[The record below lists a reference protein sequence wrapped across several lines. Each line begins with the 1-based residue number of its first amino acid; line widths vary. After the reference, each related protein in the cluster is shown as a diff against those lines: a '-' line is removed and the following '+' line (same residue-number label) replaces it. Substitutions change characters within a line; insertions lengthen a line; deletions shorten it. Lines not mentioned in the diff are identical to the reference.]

1 MEKQIR
7 FRKQSLILSSVALA
21 TIFAG
26 TAVSAD
32 ETATTTP
39 ATPVTTT
46 EAATQST
53 TAQTP
58 IAKATEEIKAKANTP
73 VIPVEN
79 AKVGDVVGVDVNATE
94 PTVTAKE
101 STDGTEA
108 IATASATATV
118 KTTTLADKNTPV
130 GKSEPVKSSET
141 ATSTEETDEYVAT
154 TTKTVNNSTVVE
166 VVKEDDVVNR
176 QEVKGTTDIVFIVDK
191 SGSMDS
197 HITDVANNIEK
208 LVRDLESKN
217 VQARLGLVDYESS
230 KNTTYHD
237 FGGSKF
243 TTDTNAFIGKL
254 KAIRTTGSDE
264 EATTALSHIAT
275 SPDYTWGTGKNNRRF
290 ALLVTDED
298 IDLTLKTP
306 TKDATLKALQA
317 LQNAG
322 ISLTVVGKKY
332 DEKDFDP
339 LVKGTN
345 GLYLDI
351 DKDFAD
357 LLNKQFS
364 NHVIETVQEGR
375 VYRIQT
381 DTYEVIATTHLV
393 TKATSQ
399 PETAQ
404 LATPT
409 VPGNVYYVEGT
420 VYEAPTPLQPTHKEL
435 PETGS
440 SQSAALV
447 SLGLISAALGL
458 GMAVKPK
465 RN

>member
-39 ATPVTTT
+39 ATPATTT
-46 EAATQST
+46 EAAPQST

-79 AKVGDVVGVDVNATE
+79 AKVGDVVGIDVNATE

-101 STDGTEA
+101 STDGSEA

-141 ATSTEETDEYVAT
+141 ATSTEETNEYVAT
-154 TTKTVNNSTVVE
+154 TTETVNKTTVVE
-166 VVKEDDVVNR
+166 VVKEADVVNR

-208 LVRDLESKN
+208 FVRDLESKN

-243 TTDTNAFIGKL
+243 TTDTNAFVGKL

-290 ALLVTDED
+290 AFLVTDED
-298 IDLTLKTP
+298 IDLTPKTP
-306 TKDATLKALQA
+306 TKDATLKALQD
-317 LQNAG
+317 AG

-351 DKDFAD
+351 NKDFAD

-364 NHVIETVQEGR
+364 NYVIETVQEGR

-393 TKATSQ
+393 TKTTNQ
-399 PETAQ
+399 PETVQ
-404 LATPT
+404 PATPT
-409 VPGNVYYVEGT
+409 VRGNVYYVEGT
-420 VYEAPTPLQPTHKEL
+420 VYEAPTHKEL

>member
-39 ATPVTTT
+39 ATPATTT
-46 EAATQST
+46 EAAPQST
-53 TAQTP
+53 TAQIP

-73 VIPVEN
+73 VIPLEN
-79 AKVGDVVGVDVNATE
+79 AKVGDVVGVDVKATE
-94 PTVTAKE
+94 P
-101 STDGTEA
+101 
-108 IATASATATV
+108 
-118 KTTTLADKNTPV
+118 
-130 GKSEPVKSSET
+130 T

-154 TTKTVNNSTVVE
+154 TTETVNKTTVVE
-166 VVKEDDVVNR
+166 VVKEADVVNR

-208 LVRDLESKN
+208 FVRDLESKN

-230 KNTTYHD
+230 KDTTYHD

-290 ALLVTDED
+290 AFLVTDED
-298 IDLTLKTP
+298 IDLTPKTP
-306 TKDATLKALQA
+306 TKDATLKALQD
-317 LQNAG
+317 AG

-351 DKDFAD
+351 NKDFAD

-364 NHVIETVQEGR
+364 NYVIETVQEGR

-393 TKATSQ
+393 TKTTNQ
-399 PETAQ
+399 PETVQ
-404 LATPT
+404 PATPT
-409 VPGNVYYVEGT
+409 VRGNVYYVEGT

-458 GMAVKPK
+458 DMAVKPK

>member
-39 ATPVTTT
+39 ATPATTT
-46 EAATQST
+46 EAAPQST
-53 TAQTP
+53 TAQIP

-73 VIPVEN
+73 VIPLEN
-79 AKVGDVVGVDVNATE
+79 AKVGDVVGVDVKATE

-108 IATASATATV
+108 IATA
-118 KTTTLADKNTPV
+118 
-130 GKSEPVKSSET
+130 
-141 ATSTEETDEYVAT
+141 TSTEETDEYVAT
-154 TTKTVNNSTVVE
+154 TTETVNKTTVVE
-166 VVKEDDVVNR
+166 VVKEADVVNR

-208 LVRDLESKN
+208 FVRDLESKN

-230 KNTTYHD
+230 KDTTYHD

-290 ALLVTDED
+290 AFLVTDED
-298 IDLTLKTP
+298 IDLTPKTP
-306 TKDATLKALQA
+306 TKDATLKALQD
-317 LQNAG
+317 AG

-351 DKDFAD
+351 NKDFAD

-364 NHVIETVQEGR
+364 NYVIETVQEGR

-393 TKATSQ
+393 TKTTNQ
-399 PETAQ
+399 PETVQ
-404 LATPT
+404 PATPT
-409 VPGNVYYVEGT
+409 VRGNVYYVEGT

-447 SLGLISAALGL
+447 SLGLISAALDL
-458 GMAVKPK
+458 DMAVKPK

>member
-32 ETATTTP
+32 EKATTTP
-39 ATPVTTT
+39 ATPATTT
-46 EAATQST
+46 EAAPQST
-53 TAQTP
+53 TAQIP

-73 VIPVEN
+73 VIPLEN
-79 AKVGDVVGVDVNATE
+79 AKVGDVVGVDVKATE

-108 IATASATATV
+108 IATA
-118 KTTTLADKNTPV
+118 
-130 GKSEPVKSSET
+130 
-141 ATSTEETDEYVAT
+141 TSTEETDEYVAT
-154 TTKTVNNSTVVE
+154 TTETVNKTTVVE
-166 VVKEDDVVNR
+166 VVKEADVVNR

-208 LVRDLESKN
+208 FVRDLESKN

-230 KNTTYHD
+230 KDTTYHD

-290 ALLVTDED
+290 AFLVTDED
-298 IDLTLKTP
+298 IDLTPKTP
-306 TKDATLKALQA
+306 TKDATLKALQD
-317 LQNAG
+317 AG

-351 DKDFAD
+351 NKDFAD

-364 NHVIETVQEGR
+364 NYVIETVQEGR

-393 TKATSQ
+393 TKTTNQ
-399 PETAQ
+399 PETVQ
-404 LATPT
+404 QATPT
-409 VPGNVYYVEGT
+409 VRGNVYYVEGT

-458 GMAVKPK
+458 DMAVKPK

>member
-39 ATPVTTT
+39 ATPATTT
-46 EAATQST
+46 EAAPQST
-53 TAQTP
+53 TAQIP

-73 VIPVEN
+73 VIPLEN
-79 AKVGDVVGVDVNATE
+79 AKVGDVVGVDVKATE

-108 IATASATATV
+108 IATA
-118 KTTTLADKNTPV
+118 
-130 GKSEPVKSSET
+130 
-141 ATSTEETDEYVAT
+141 TSTEETDEYVAT
-154 TTKTVNNSTVVE
+154 TTETVNKTTVVE
-166 VVKEDDVVNR
+166 VVKEADVVNR

-208 LVRDLESKN
+208 FVRDLESKN

-230 KNTTYHD
+230 TDTTYHD

-290 ALLVTDED
+290 AFLVTDED
-298 IDLTLKTP
+298 IDLTPKTP
-306 TKDATLKALQA
+306 TKDATLKALQD
-317 LQNAG
+317 AG

-351 DKDFAD
+351 NKDFAD

-364 NHVIETVQEGR
+364 NYVIETVQEGR

-393 TKATSQ
+393 TKTTNQ
-399 PETAQ
+399 PETVQ
-404 LATPT
+404 PATPT
-409 VPGNVYYVEGT
+409 VRGNVYYVEGT

-458 GMAVKPK
+458 DMAVKPK

>member
-39 ATPVTTT
+39 ATPATTT
-46 EAATQST
+46 EAAPQST
-53 TAQTP
+53 TAQIP

-73 VIPVEN
+73 VIPLEN
-79 AKVGDVVGVDVNATE
+79 AKVGDVVGVDVKATE

-108 IATASATATV
+108 IATA
-118 KTTTLADKNTPV
+118 
-130 GKSEPVKSSET
+130 
-141 ATSTEETDEYVAT
+141 TSTEETDEYVAT
-154 TTKTVNNSTVVE
+154 TTETVNKTTVVE
-166 VVKEDDVVNR
+166 VVKEADVVNR

-208 LVRDLESKN
+208 FVRDLESKN

-290 ALLVTDED
+290 AFLVTDED
-298 IDLTLKTP
+298 IDLTPKTP
-306 TKDATLKALQA
+306 TKDATLKALQD
-317 LQNAG
+317 AG

-364 NHVIETVQEGR
+364 NYVIETVQEGR

-399 PETAQ
+399 PKTAQ
-404 LATPT
+404 PATPT
-409 VPGNVYYVEGT
+409 VPGNVYYFEGT

>member
-39 ATPVTTT
+39 ATPATTT
-46 EAATQST
+46 EAAPQST
-53 TAQTP
+53 TAQIP

-73 VIPVEN
+73 VIPLEN
-79 AKVGDVVGVDVNATE
+79 AKVGDVVGVDVKATE

-108 IATASATATV
+108 IATA
-118 KTTTLADKNTPV
+118 
-130 GKSEPVKSSET
+130 
-141 ATSTEETDEYVAT
+141 TSTEETDEYVAT
-154 TTKTVNNSTVVE
+154 TTETVNKTTVVE
-166 VVKEDDVVNR
+166 VVKEADVVNR

-208 LVRDLESKN
+208 FVRDLESKN

-230 KNTTYHD
+230 KDTTYHD

-290 ALLVTDED
+290 AFLVTDED
-298 IDLTLKTP
+298 IDLTPKTP
-306 TKDATLKALQA
+306 TKDATLKALQD
-317 LQNAG
+317 AG

-351 DKDFAD
+351 NKDFAD

-364 NHVIETVQEGR
+364 NYVIETVQEGR

-393 TKATSQ
+393 TKTTNQTETVQ
-399 PETAQ
+399 P
-404 LATPT
+404 ATPT
-409 VPGNVYYVEGT
+409 VRGNVYYVEGT

-458 GMAVKPK
+458 DMAVKPK

>member
-39 ATPVTTT
+39 ATPATTT
-46 EAATQST
+46 EAAPQST
-53 TAQTP
+53 TAQIP

-73 VIPVEN
+73 VIPLEN
-79 AKVGDVVGVDVNATE
+79 AKVGDVVGVDVKATE

-108 IATASATATV
+108 IATA
-118 KTTTLADKNTPV
+118 
-130 GKSEPVKSSET
+130 
-141 ATSTEETDEYVAT
+141 TSTEETDEYVAT
-154 TTKTVNNSTVVE
+154 TTETVNKTTVVE
-166 VVKEDDVVNR
+166 VVKEADVVNR

-208 LVRDLESKN
+208 FVRDLESKN

-230 KNTTYHD
+230 KDTTYHD

-290 ALLVTDED
+290 AFLVTDED
-298 IDLTLKTP
+298 IDLTPKTP
-306 TKDATLKALQA
+306 TKDATLKALQD
-317 LQNAG
+317 AG

-351 DKDFAD
+351 NKDFAD

-364 NHVIETVQEGR
+364 NYVIETVQEGR

-393 TKATSQ
+393 TKTTNQ
-399 PETAQ
+399 PETVQ
-404 LATPT
+404 PATPT
-409 VPGNVYYVEGT
+409 VRGNVYYVEGT

-447 SLGLISAALGL
+447 SLGLTSAALGL
-458 GMAVKPK
+458 DMAVKPK

>member
-7 FRKQSLILSSVALA
+7 IRKQSLILSSVALA

-39 ATPVTTT
+39 ATPATTT
-46 EAATQST
+46 EAAPQST

-154 TTKTVNNSTVVE
+154 TTETVNKTTVVE
-166 VVKEDDVVNR
+166 VVKEADVVNR
-176 QEVKGTTDIVFIVDK
+176 QEVKGTTDIVFIVNK

-208 LVRDLESKN
+208 FVRDLEPKN
-217 VQARLGLVDYESS
+217 VQARLSLVDYESS
-230 KNTTYHD
+230 KDTTYHD

-290 ALLVTDED
+290 AFLVTDED
-298 IDLTLKTP
+298 IDLTPKTP
-306 TKDATLKALQA
+306 TKDATLK
-317 LQNAG
+317 
-322 ISLTVVGKKY
+322 SPSRCW
-332 DEKDFDP
+332 DFFDR
-339 LVKGTN
+339 
-345 GLYLDI
+345 
-351 DKDFAD
+351 
-357 LLNKQFS
+357 S
-364 NHVIETVQEGR
+364 W
-375 VYRIQT
+375 
-381 DTYEVIATTHLV
+381 
-393 TKATSQ
+393 
-399 PETAQ
+399 
-404 LATPT
+404 
-409 VPGNVYYVEGT
+409 
-420 VYEAPTPLQPTHKEL
+420 
-435 PETGS
+435 
-440 SQSAALV
+440 
-447 SLGLISAALGL
+447 
-458 GMAVKPK
+458 
-465 RN
+465 

>member
-21 TIFAG
+21 TFFAG

-39 ATPVTTT
+39 ATPATTT
-46 EAATQST
+46 EAAPQST
-53 TAQTP
+53 TAQIP

-73 VIPVEN
+73 VIPLEN
-79 AKVGDVVGVDVNATE
+79 AKVGDVVGVDVKATE

-108 IATASATATV
+108 IATA
-118 KTTTLADKNTPV
+118 
-130 GKSEPVKSSET
+130 
-141 ATSTEETDEYVAT
+141 TSTEETDEYVAT
-154 TTKTVNNSTVVE
+154 TTETVNKTTVVE
-166 VVKEDDVVNR
+166 VVKEADVVNR

-208 LVRDLESKN
+208 FVRDLESKN

-230 KNTTYHD
+230 KDTTYHD

-290 ALLVTDED
+290 AFLVTDED
-298 IDLTLKTP
+298 IDLTPKKP
-306 TKDATLKALQA
+306 TKDATLKALQD
-317 LQNAG
+317 AG

-364 NHVIETVQEGR
+364 NYVIETVQEGR

-393 TKATSQ
+393 TKATNQ
-399 PETAQ
+399 PETVQ
-404 LATPT
+404 PATPT

-420 VYEAPTPLQPTHKEL
+420 VYEAPTPLQPTYKEL

-447 SLGLISAALGL
+447 SLGLINAALGL

>member
-39 ATPVTTT
+39 ATPATTT
-46 EAATQST
+46 EAAPQST
-53 TAQTP
+53 TAQIP

-73 VIPVEN
+73 VIPLEN
-79 AKVGDVVGVDVNATE
+79 AKVGDVVGVDVKATE

-108 IATASATATV
+108 IATA
-118 KTTTLADKNTPV
+118 
-130 GKSEPVKSSET
+130 
-141 ATSTEETDEYVAT
+141 TSTEETDEYVAT
-154 TTKTVNNSTVVE
+154 TTETVNKTTVVE
-166 VVKEDDVVNR
+166 VVKEADVVNR

-208 LVRDLESKN
+208 FVRDLESKN

-230 KNTTYHD
+230 KDTTYHD

-290 ALLVTDED
+290 AFLVTDED
-298 IDLTLKTP
+298 IDLTPKTP
-306 TKDATLKALQA
+306 TKDATLKALQD
-317 LQNAG
+317 AG

-351 DKDFAD
+351 NKDFAD

-364 NHVIETVQEGR
+364 NYVIETVQEGR

-393 TKATSQ
+393 TKTTNQ
-399 PETAQ
+399 PETVQ
-404 LATPT
+404 PATPT
-409 VPGNVYYVEGT
+409 VRGNEYYVEGT
-420 VYEAPTPLQPTHKEL
+420 VYEAPMPLQPTHKEL

-458 GMAVKPK
+458 DMAVKPK

>member
-39 ATPVTTT
+39 ATPATTT
-46 EAATQST
+46 EAAPQST

-73 VIPVEN
+73 VIPLEN
-79 AKVGDVVGVDVNATE
+79 AKVGDVVGVDVKATE

-108 IATASATATV
+108 IATA
-118 KTTTLADKNTPV
+118 
-130 GKSEPVKSSET
+130 
-141 ATSTEETDEYVAT
+141 TSTEETDEYVAT
-154 TTKTVNNSTVVE
+154 TTETVNKTTFVE
-166 VVKEDDVVNR
+166 VVKEADVVNR

-208 LVRDLESKN
+208 FVRDLKSKN

-290 ALLVTDED
+290 AFLVTDED
-298 IDLTLKTP
+298 IDLTPKTP
-306 TKDATLKALQA
+306 TKDATLKALQD
-317 LQNAG
+317 AG

-351 DKDFAD
+351 NKDFAD

-364 NHVIETVQEGR
+364 NYVIETVQEGR

-393 TKATSQ
+393 TKTTNQ
-399 PETAQ
+399 PETVQ
-404 LATPT
+404 PATPT
-409 VPGNVYYVEGT
+409 VRGNVYYVEGT

-447 SLGLISAALGL
+447 SLGLISAAPGL

>member
-39 ATPVTTT
+39 ATPATTT
-46 EAATQST
+46 EAAPQST
-53 TAQTP
+53 TAQIP

-73 VIPVEN
+73 VIPLEN
-79 AKVGDVVGVDVNATE
+79 AKVGDVVGVDVKATE

-108 IATASATATV
+108 IATA
-118 KTTTLADKNTPV
+118 
-130 GKSEPVKSSET
+130 
-141 ATSTEETDEYVAT
+141 TSTEETDEYVAT
-154 TTKTVNNSTVVE
+154 TTETVNKTTVVE
-166 VVKEDDVVNR
+166 VVKEADVVNR

-208 LVRDLESKN
+208 FVRDLESKN

-230 KNTTYHD
+230 KDTTYHD

-290 ALLVTDED
+290 AFLVTDED
-298 IDLTLKTP
+298 IDLTPKTP
-306 TKDATLKALQA
+306 TKDATLKALQD
-317 LQNAG
+317 AG

-351 DKDFAD
+351 NKDFAD

-364 NHVIETVQEGR
+364 NYVIETVQEGR

-393 TKATSQ
+393 TKTTNQ
-399 PETAQ
+399 PETVQ
-404 LATPT
+404 PATPT
-409 VPGNVYYVEGT
+409 VRGNVYYVEGT
-420 VYEAPTPLQPTHKEL
+420 VYEAPMPLQPTHKEL

-458 GMAVKPK
+458 DMAVKPK

>member
-39 ATPVTTT
+39 ATPATTT
-46 EAATQST
+46 EAAPQST

-73 VIPVEN
+73 VIPLEN
-79 AKVGDVVGVDVNATE
+79 AKVGDVVGVDVKATE

-108 IATASATATV
+108 IATA
-118 KTTTLADKNTPV
+118 
-130 GKSEPVKSSET
+130 
-141 ATSTEETDEYVAT
+141 TSTEETDEYVAT
-154 TTKTVNNSTVVE
+154 TTETVNKTTVVE
-166 VVKEDDVVNR
+166 VVKEADVVNR

-208 LVRDLESKN
+208 FVRDLESKN

-230 KNTTYHD
+230 KDTTYHD

-290 ALLVTDED
+290 AFLVTDED
-298 IDLTLKTP
+298 IDLTPKTP
-306 TKDATLKALQA
+306 TKDATLKALQD
-317 LQNAG
+317 AG

-351 DKDFAD
+351 NKDFAD

-364 NHVIETVQEGR
+364 NYVIETVQEGR

-393 TKATSQ
+393 TKTTNQ
-399 PETAQ
+399 PETVQ
-404 LATPT
+404 PATPT
-409 VPGNVYYVEGT
+409 VRGNVYYVEGT

-458 GMAVKPK
+458 DMAVKPK

>member
-39 ATPVTTT
+39 ATPATTT
-46 EAATQST
+46 EAAPQST
-53 TAQTP
+53 TAQIP

-73 VIPVEN
+73 VIPLEN
-79 AKVGDVVGVDVNATE
+79 AKVGDVVGVDVKATE

-108 IATASATATV
+108 IATA
-118 KTTTLADKNTPV
+118 
-130 GKSEPVKSSET
+130 
-141 ATSTEETDEYVAT
+141 TSTEETDEYVAT
-154 TTKTVNNSTVVE
+154 TTETVNKTTVVE
-166 VVKEDDVVNR
+166 VVKEADVVNR

-208 LVRDLESKN
+208 FVRDLESKN

-230 KNTTYHD
+230 KDTTYHD

-290 ALLVTDED
+290 AFLVTDED
-298 IDLTLKTP
+298 IDLTPKTP
-306 TKDATLKALQA
+306 TKDATLKALQD
-317 LQNAG
+317 AG

-351 DKDFAD
+351 NKDFAD

-364 NHVIETVQEGR
+364 NYVIETVQEGR

-393 TKATSQ
+393 TKTTNQ
-399 PETAQ
+399 PETVQ
-404 LATPT
+404 PATPT
-409 VPGNVYYVEGT
+409 VRGNVYYVEGT

-458 GMAVKPK
+458 DMAVKPK

>member
-39 ATPVTTT
+39 ATPATTT
-46 EAATQST
+46 EAAPQST
-53 TAQTP
+53 TAQIP

-73 VIPVEN
+73 VIPLEN
-79 AKVGDVVGVDVNATE
+79 AKVGDVVGVDVKATE

-108 IATASATATV
+108 IATA
-118 KTTTLADKNTPV
+118 
-130 GKSEPVKSSET
+130 
-141 ATSTEETDEYVAT
+141 TSTEETDEYVAT
-154 TTKTVNNSTVVE
+154 TTETVNKTTVVE
-166 VVKEDDVVNR
+166 VVKEADVVNR

-208 LVRDLESKN
+208 FVRDLESKN

-230 KNTTYHD
+230 KDTTYHD

-290 ALLVTDED
+290 AFLVTDED
-298 IDLTLKTP
+298 IDLTPKTP
-306 TKDATLKALQA
+306 TKDATLKALQD
-317 LQNAG
+317 AG

-364 NHVIETVQEGR
+364 NYVIETVQEGR

-393 TKATSQ
+393 TKATNQ
-399 PETAQ
+399 PETVQ
-404 LATPT
+404 PATPT

>member
-39 ATPVTTT
+39 ATPATTT
-46 EAATQST
+46 EAAPQST
-53 TAQTP
+53 TAQIP

-73 VIPVEN
+73 VIPLEN
-79 AKVGDVVGVDVNATE
+79 AKVGDVVGVDVKATE

-108 IATASATATV
+108 IATA
-118 KTTTLADKNTPV
+118 
-130 GKSEPVKSSET
+130 
-141 ATSTEETDEYVAT
+141 TSTEETDEYVAT
-154 TTKTVNNSTVVE
+154 TTETVNKTTVVE
-166 VVKEDDVVNR
+166 VVKEADVVNR

-208 LVRDLESKN
+208 FVRDLESKN

-230 KNTTYHD
+230 KDTTYHD

-243 TTDTNAFIGKL
+243 TTDTNAFVGKL

-290 ALLVTDED
+290 AFLVTDED
-298 IDLTLKTP
+298 IDLTPKTP
-306 TKDATLKALQA
+306 TKDATLKALQD
-317 LQNAG
+317 AG

-364 NHVIETVQEGR
+364 NYVIETVQEGR

-393 TKATSQ
+393 TKTTNQ
-399 PETAQ
+399 PETVQ
-404 LATPT
+404 PATPT
-409 VPGNVYYVEGT
+409 VRGNVYYVEGT

>member
-7 FRKQSLILSSVALA
+7 IRKQSLILSSVALA

-39 ATPVTTT
+39 ATPATTT
-46 EAATQST
+46 EAAPQST
-53 TAQTP
+53 TAQIP

-73 VIPVEN
+73 VIPLEN
-79 AKVGDVVGVDVNATE
+79 AKVGDVVGVDVKATE

-108 IATASATATV
+108 IATA
-118 KTTTLADKNTPV
+118 
-130 GKSEPVKSSET
+130 
-141 ATSTEETDEYVAT
+141 TSTEETDEYVAT
-154 TTKTVNNSTVVE
+154 TTETVNKTTVVE
-166 VVKEDDVVNR
+166 VVKEADVVNR

-208 LVRDLESKN
+208 FVRDLESKN

-230 KNTTYHD
+230 KDTTYHD

-290 ALLVTDED
+290 AFLVTDED
-298 IDLTLKTP
+298 IDLTPKTP
-306 TKDATLKALQA
+306 TKDATLKALQD
-317 LQNAG
+317 AG

-364 NHVIETVQEGR
+364 NYVIETVQEGR

-393 TKATSQ
+393 TKATNQ
-399 PETAQ
+399 PETVQ
-404 LATPT
+404 PATPT

-420 VYEAPTPLQPTHKEL
+420 VYEAPTPLQPTYKEL

>member
-39 ATPVTTT
+39 ATPATTT
-46 EAATQST
+46 EAAPQST
-53 TAQTP
+53 TAQIP

-73 VIPVEN
+73 VIPLEN
-79 AKVGDVVGVDVNATE
+79 AKVGDVVGVDVKATE

-108 IATASATATV
+108 IATA
-118 KTTTLADKNTPV
+118 
-130 GKSEPVKSSET
+130 
-141 ATSTEETDEYVAT
+141 TSTEETDEYVAT
-154 TTKTVNNSTVVE
+154 TTETVNKTTVVE
-166 VVKEDDVVNR
+166 VVKEADVVNR

-208 LVRDLESKN
+208 FVRDLESKN

-230 KNTTYHD
+230 KDTTYHD

-290 ALLVTDED
+290 AFLVTDED
-298 IDLTLKTP
+298 IDLTPKTP
-306 TKDATLKALQA
+306 TKDATLKALQD
-317 LQNAG
+317 AG

-351 DKDFAD
+351 NKDFAD

-364 NHVIETVQEGR
+364 NYVIETVQEGR

-393 TKATSQ
+393 TKTTNQ
-399 PETAQ
+399 PESAQ
-404 LATPT
+404 PATPT

-420 VYEAPTPLQPTHKEL
+420 FYEAPTPLQPTHKEL

>member
-46 EAATQST
+46 EAAPQST
-53 TAQTP
+53 TAQIP

-73 VIPVEN
+73 VIPLEN
-79 AKVGDVVGVDVNATE
+79 AKVGDVVGVDVKATE

-108 IATASATATV
+108 IATA
-118 KTTTLADKNTPV
+118 
-130 GKSEPVKSSET
+130 
-141 ATSTEETDEYVAT
+141 TSTEETDEYVAT
-154 TTKTVNNSTVVE
+154 TTETVNKTTVVE
-166 VVKEDDVVNR
+166 VVKEADVVNR

-208 LVRDLESKN
+208 FVRDLESKN

-230 KNTTYHD
+230 KDTTYHD

-290 ALLVTDED
+290 AFLVTDED
-298 IDLTLKTP
+298 IDLTPKTP
-306 TKDATLKALQA
+306 TKDATLKALQD
-317 LQNAG
+317 AG

-351 DKDFAD
+351 NKDFAD

-364 NHVIETVQEGR
+364 NYVIETVQEGR

-393 TKATSQ
+393 TKTTNQ
-399 PETAQ
+399 PETVQ
-404 LATPT
+404 PATPT
-409 VPGNVYYVEGT
+409 VRGNVYYVEGT

-458 GMAVKPK
+458 DMAVKPK

>member
-39 ATPVTTT
+39 ATPATTT
-46 EAATQST
+46 EAAPQST
-53 TAQTP
+53 TAQIP

-73 VIPVEN
+73 VIPLEN
-79 AKVGDVVGVDVNATE
+79 AKVGDVVGVDVKATE

-108 IATASATATV
+108 IATA
-118 KTTTLADKNTPV
+118 
-130 GKSEPVKSSET
+130 
-141 ATSTEETDEYVAT
+141 TSTEETDEYVAT
-154 TTKTVNNSTVVE
+154 TTETVNKTTVVE
-166 VVKEDDVVNR
+166 VVKEADVVNR

-208 LVRDLESKN
+208 FVRDLESKN
-217 VQARLGLVDYESS
+217 VRARLGLVDYESS
-230 KNTTYHD
+230 KDTTYHD

-290 ALLVTDED
+290 AFLVTDED
-298 IDLTLKTP
+298 IDLTPKTP
-306 TKDATLKALQA
+306 TKDATLKALQD
-317 LQNAG
+317 AG

-351 DKDFAD
+351 NKDFAD

-364 NHVIETVQEGR
+364 NYVIETVQEGR

-393 TKATSQ
+393 TKTTNQ
-399 PETAQ
+399 PETVQ
-404 LATPT
+404 PATPT
-409 VPGNVYYVEGT
+409 VRGNVYYVEGT

-458 GMAVKPK
+458 DMAVKPK

>member
-39 ATPVTTT
+39 ATPATTT
-46 EAATQST
+46 EAAPQST
-53 TAQTP
+53 TAQIP

-73 VIPVEN
+73 VIPLEN
-79 AKVGDVVGVDVNATE
+79 AKVGDVVGVDVKATE

-108 IATASATATV
+108 IATA
-118 KTTTLADKNTPV
+118 
-130 GKSEPVKSSET
+130 
-141 ATSTEETDEYVAT
+141 TSTEETDEYVAT
-154 TTKTVNNSTVVE
+154 TTETVNKTTVVE
-166 VVKEDDVVNR
+166 VVKEADVVNR

-208 LVRDLESKN
+208 FVRDLESKN

-243 TTDTNAFIGKL
+243 TTDTNAFVGKL

-290 ALLVTDED
+290 AFLVTDED
-298 IDLTLKTP
+298 IDLTPKTP
-306 TKDATLKALQA
+306 TKDATLKALQD
-317 LQNAG
+317 AG

-364 NHVIETVQEGR
+364 NYVIETVQEGR

-393 TKATSQ
+393 TKATNQ
-399 PETAQ
+399 PETVQ
-404 LATPT
+404 PATPT
-409 VPGNVYYVEGT
+409 VP
-420 VYEAPTPLQPTHKEL
+420 
-435 PETGS
+435 
-440 SQSAALV
+440 
-447 SLGLISAALGL
+447 
-458 GMAVKPK
+458 
-465 RN
+465 R

>member
-39 ATPVTTT
+39 ATPATTT
-46 EAATQST
+46 EAAPQST
-53 TAQTP
+53 TAQIP

-73 VIPVEN
+73 VIPLEN
-79 AKVGDVVGVDVNATE
+79 AKVGDVVGVDVKATE

-108 IATASATATV
+108 IATA
-118 KTTTLADKNTPV
+118 
-130 GKSEPVKSSET
+130 
-141 ATSTEETDEYVAT
+141 TSTEETDEYVAT
-154 TTKTVNNSTVVE
+154 TTETVNKTTVVE
-166 VVKEDDVVNR
+166 VVKEADVVNR

-208 LVRDLESKN
+208 FVRDLESKN

-230 KNTTYHD
+230 KDTTYHD

-290 ALLVTDED
+290 AFLVTDED
-298 IDLTLKTP
+298 IDLTPKTP
-306 TKDATLKALQA
+306 TKDATLKALQD
-317 LQNAG
+317 AG

-351 DKDFAD
+351 NKDFAD

-364 NHVIETVQEGR
+364 NYVIETVQEGR

-393 TKATSQ
+393 TKTTNQ
-399 PETAQ
+399 PETVQ
-404 LATPT
+404 PATPT
-409 VPGNVYYVEGT
+409 VRGNVYYVEGT
-420 VYEAPTPLQPTHKEL
+420 VYEAPTLLQPTHKEL

-458 GMAVKPK
+458 DMAVKPK

>member
-39 ATPVTTT
+39 ATPATTT
-46 EAATQST
+46 EAAPQST
-53 TAQTP
+53 TAQIP

-73 VIPVEN
+73 VIPLEN
-79 AKVGDVVGVDVNATE
+79 AKVGDVVGVDVKATE

-108 IATASATATV
+108 IATA
-118 KTTTLADKNTPV
+118 
-130 GKSEPVKSSET
+130 
-141 ATSTEETDEYVAT
+141 TSTEETDEYVAT
-154 TTKTVNNSTVVE
+154 TTETVNKTTVVE
-166 VVKEDDVVNR
+166 VVKEADVVNR

-208 LVRDLESKN
+208 FVRDLESKN

-230 KNTTYHD
+230 KDTTYHD

-290 ALLVTDED
+290 AFLVTDED
-298 IDLTLKTP
+298 IDLTPKTP
-306 TKDATLKALQA
+306 TKDATLKALQD
-317 LQNAG
+317 AG

-351 DKDFAD
+351 NKDFAD

-364 NHVIETVQEGR
+364 NYVIETVQEGR

-393 TKATSQ
+393 TKTTNQ
-399 PETAQ
+399 PETVQ
-404 LATPT
+404 PATPT
-409 VPGNVYYVEGT
+409 VRGNVYYVEGT

-435 PETGS
+435 PEPGS

-458 GMAVKPK
+458 DMAVKPK

>member
-39 ATPVTTT
+39 ATPATTT
-46 EAATQST
+46 EAAPQST
-53 TAQTP
+53 TAQIP

-73 VIPVEN
+73 VIPLEN
-79 AKVGDVVGVDVNATE
+79 AKVGDVVGVDVKATE

-108 IATASATATV
+108 IATA
-118 KTTTLADKNTPV
+118 
-130 GKSEPVKSSET
+130 
-141 ATSTEETDEYVAT
+141 TSTEETDEYVAT
-154 TTKTVNNSTVVE
+154 TTETVNKTTVVE
-166 VVKEDDVVNR
+166 VVKEADVVNR

-208 LVRDLESKN
+208 FVRDLESKN

-230 KNTTYHD
+230 KDTTYHD

-275 SPDYTWGTGKNNRRF
+275 SPDYTWGTGQNNRRF
-290 ALLVTDED
+290 AFLVTDED
-298 IDLTLKTP
+298 IDLTPKTP
-306 TKDATLKALQA
+306 TKDATLKALQD
-317 LQNAG
+317 AG

-351 DKDFAD
+351 NKDFAD

-364 NHVIETVQEGR
+364 NYVIETVQEGR

-393 TKATSQ
+393 TKTTNQ
-399 PETAQ
+399 PETVQ
-404 LATPT
+404 PATPT
-409 VPGNVYYVEGT
+409 VRGNVYYVEGT

-458 GMAVKPK
+458 DMAVKPK

>member
-39 ATPVTTT
+39 ATPATTT
-46 EAATQST
+46 EAAPQST
-53 TAQTP
+53 TAQIP

-73 VIPVEN
+73 VIPLEN
-79 AKVGDVVGVDVNATE
+79 AKVGDVVGVDVKATE

-108 IATASATATV
+108 IATA
-118 KTTTLADKNTPV
+118 
-130 GKSEPVKSSET
+130 
-141 ATSTEETDEYVAT
+141 TSTEETDEYVAT
-154 TTKTVNNSTVVE
+154 TTETVNKTTVVE
-166 VVKEDDVVNR
+166 VVKEADVVNR

-208 LVRDLESKN
+208 FVRDLESKN

-230 KNTTYHD
+230 KDTTYHD

-290 ALLVTDED
+290 AFLVTDED
-298 IDLTLKTP
+298 IDLTTKTP
-306 TKDATLKALQA
+306 TKDATLKALQD
-317 LQNAG
+317 AG

-364 NHVIETVQEGR
+364 NYVIETVQEGR

-393 TKATSQ
+393 TKATNQ
-399 PETAQ
+399 PETVQ
-404 LATPT
+404 PATPT

-420 VYEAPTPLQPTHKEL
+420 VYEAPTPLQPTYKEL

-447 SLGLISAALGL
+447 SLGLINAALGL

>member
-39 ATPVTTT
+39 ATPATTT
-46 EAATQST
+46 EAAPQST
-53 TAQTP
+53 TAQIP

-73 VIPVEN
+73 VIPLEN
-79 AKVGDVVGVDVNATE
+79 AKVGDVVGVDVKATE

-108 IATASATATV
+108 IATA
-118 KTTTLADKNTPV
+118 
-130 GKSEPVKSSET
+130 
-141 ATSTEETDEYVAT
+141 TSTEETDEYVAT
-154 TTKTVNNSTVVE
+154 TTETVNKTTVVE
-166 VVKEDDVVNR
+166 VVKEADVVNR

-208 LVRDLESKN
+208 FVRDLESKN

-230 KNTTYHD
+230 KDTTYHD

-290 ALLVTDED
+290 AFLVTDED
-298 IDLTLKTP
+298 IDLTPKKP
-306 TKDATLKALQA
+306 TKDATLKALQD
-317 LQNAG
+317 AG

-364 NHVIETVQEGR
+364 NYVIETVQEGR

-393 TKATSQ
+393 TKTTNQ
-399 PETAQ
+399 PETVQ
-404 LATPT
+404 PATPT
-409 VPGNVYYVEGT
+409 VRGNVYYVEGT

-458 GMAVKPK
+458 DMAVKPK

>member
-1 MEKQIR
+1 M
-7 FRKQSLILSSVALA
+7 
-21 TIFAG
+21 
-26 TAVSAD
+26 
-32 ETATTTP
+32 ATTT
-39 ATPVTTT
+39 
-46 EAATQST
+46 E
-53 TAQTP
+53 
-58 IAKATEEIKAKANTP
+58 
-73 VIPVEN
+73 
-79 AKVGDVVGVDVNATE
+79 
-94 PTVTAKE
+94 
-101 STDGTEA
+101 
-108 IATASATATV
+108 
-118 KTTTLADKNTPV
+118 
-130 GKSEPVKSSET
+130 
-141 ATSTEETDEYVAT
+141 
-154 TTKTVNNSTVVE
+154 TVNKTTVVE
-166 VVKEDDVVNR
+166 VVKEADVVNR

-208 LVRDLESKN
+208 FVRDLESKN

-243 TTDTNAFIGKL
+243 TTDTNAFVGKL

-290 ALLVTDED
+290 AFLVTDED
-298 IDLTLKTP
+298 IDLTPKKP
-306 TKDATLKALQA
+306 TKDATLKALQD
-317 LQNAG
+317 AG

-364 NHVIETVQEGR
+364 NYVIETVQEGR

-399 PETAQ
+399 PEPVQ
-404 LATPT
+404 PATPT

-458 GMAVKPK
+458 DMAVKPK

>member
-39 ATPVTTT
+39 ATPATTT
-46 EAATQST
+46 EAAPQST
-53 TAQTP
+53 TAQIP

-73 VIPVEN
+73 VIPLEN

-108 IATASATATV
+108 IATA
-118 KTTTLADKNTPV
+118 
-130 GKSEPVKSSET
+130 
-141 ATSTEETDEYVAT
+141 TSTEETDEYVAT
-154 TTKTVNNSTVVE
+154 TTETVNKTTVVE
-166 VVKEDDVVNR
+166 VVKEADVVNR

-208 LVRDLESKN
+208 FVRDLESKN

-230 KNTTYHD
+230 KDTTYHD

-290 ALLVTDED
+290 AFLVTDED
-298 IDLTLKTP
+298 IDLTPKTP
-306 TKDATLKALQA
+306 TKDATLKALQD
-317 LQNAG
+317 AG

-351 DKDFAD
+351 NKDFAD

-364 NHVIETVQEGR
+364 NYVIETVQEGR

-393 TKATSQ
+393 TKTTNQ
-399 PETAQ
+399 PETVQ
-404 LATPT
+404 PATPT
-409 VPGNVYYVEGT
+409 VRGNVYYVEGT

-458 GMAVKPK
+458 DMAVKPK

>member
-39 ATPVTTT
+39 ATPATTT
-46 EAATQST
+46 EAAPQST

-154 TTKTVNNSTVVE
+154 TTETVNKTTVVE
-166 VVKEDDVVNR
+166 VVKEADVVNR

-208 LVRDLESKN
+208 FVRDLESKN

-230 KNTTYHD
+230 KDTTYHD

-290 ALLVTDED
+290 AFLVTDED
-298 IDLTLKTP
+298 IDLTPKTP
-306 TKDATLKALQA
+306 TKDATLKALQD
-317 LQNAG
+317 AG

-351 DKDFAD
+351 NKDFAD

-364 NHVIETVQEGR
+364 NYVIETVQEGR

-393 TKATSQ
+393 TKTTNQ
-399 PETAQ
+399 PETVQ
-404 LATPT
+404 PATPT
-409 VPGNVYYVEGT
+409 VRGNVYYVEGT
-420 VYEAPTPLQPTHKEL
+420 VYEAPTHKEL

>member
-306 TKDATLKALQA
+306 TKDATLKALQ
-317 LQNAG
+317 NAG

-420 VYEAPTPLQPTHKEL
+420 VYEAP
-435 PETGS
+435 
-440 SQSAALV
+440 
-447 SLGLISAALGL
+447 
-458 GMAVKPK
+458 
-465 RN
+465 

>member
-39 ATPVTTT
+39 ATPATTT
-46 EAATQST
+46 EAAPQST
-53 TAQTP
+53 TAQIP

-73 VIPVEN
+73 VIPLEN
-79 AKVGDVVGVDVNATE
+79 AKVGDVVGVDVKATE

-108 IATASATATV
+108 IATA
-118 KTTTLADKNTPV
+118 
-130 GKSEPVKSSET
+130 
-141 ATSTEETDEYVAT
+141 TSTEETDEYVAT
-154 TTKTVNNSTVVE
+154 TTETVNKTTVVE
-166 VVKEDDVVNR
+166 VVKEADVVNR

-208 LVRDLESKN
+208 FVRDLESKN

-243 TTDTNAFIGKL
+243 TTDTNAFVGKL

-290 ALLVTDED
+290 AFLVTDED
-298 IDLTLKTP
+298 IDLTPKTP
-306 TKDATLKALQA
+306 TKDATLKALQD
-317 LQNAG
+317 AG

-351 DKDFAD
+351 NKDFAD

-364 NHVIETVQEGR
+364 NYVIETVQEGR

-393 TKATSQ
+393 TKTTNQ
-399 PETAQ
+399 PETVQ
-404 LATPT
+404 PATPT
-409 VPGNVYYVEGT
+409 VRGNVYYVEGT

-458 GMAVKPK
+458 DMAVKPK

>member
-39 ATPVTTT
+39 ATPATTT
-46 EAATQST
+46 EAAPQST
-53 TAQTP
+53 TAQIP

-73 VIPVEN
+73 VIPLEN
-79 AKVGDVVGVDVNATE
+79 AKVGDVVGVDVKATE

-108 IATASATATV
+108 IATA
-118 KTTTLADKNTPV
+118 
-130 GKSEPVKSSET
+130 
-141 ATSTEETDEYVAT
+141 TSTEETDEYVAT
-154 TTKTVNNSTVVE
+154 TTETVNKTTVVE
-166 VVKEDDVVNR
+166 VVKEADVVNR

-208 LVRDLESKN
+208 FVRDLESKN

-230 KNTTYHD
+230 KDTTYHD

-290 ALLVTDED
+290 AFLVTDED
-298 IDLTLKTP
+298 IDLTPKTP
-306 TKDATLKALQA
+306 TKDATLKALQD
-317 LQNAG
+317 AG

-351 DKDFAD
+351 NKDFAD

-364 NHVIETVQEGR
+364 NYVIETVQEGR

-393 TKATSQ
+393 TKATNQ
-399 PETAQ
+399 PETVQ
-404 LATPT
+404 PATPT

-458 GMAVKPK
+458 DMAVKPK

>member
-39 ATPVTTT
+39 ATPATTT
-46 EAATQST
+46 EAAPQST
-53 TAQTP
+53 TAQIP

-73 VIPVEN
+73 VIPLEN
-79 AKVGDVVGVDVNATE
+79 AKVGDVVGVDVKATE

-108 IATASATATV
+108 IATA
-118 KTTTLADKNTPV
+118 
-130 GKSEPVKSSET
+130 
-141 ATSTEETDEYVAT
+141 TSTEETDEYVAT
-154 TTKTVNNSTVVE
+154 TTETVNKTTVVE
-166 VVKEDDVVNR
+166 VVKEADVVNR

-208 LVRDLESKN
+208 FVRDLESKN

-230 KNTTYHD
+230 KDTTYHD

-243 TTDTNAFIGKL
+243 TTDTNAFVGKL

-290 ALLVTDED
+290 AFLVTDED
-298 IDLTLKTP
+298 IDLTPKTP
-306 TKDATLKALQA
+306 TKDATLKALQD
-317 LQNAG
+317 AG

-364 NHVIETVQEGR
+364 NYVIETVQEGR

-393 TKATSQ
+393 TKTTNQ
-399 PETAQ
+399 PETVQ
-404 LATPT
+404 PATPT
-409 VPGNVYYVEGT
+409 VRGNVYYVEGT
-420 VYEAPTPLQPTHKEL
+420 VYEAPTPLQATHKEL

-458 GMAVKPK
+458 DMAVKPK